1 MTDEIFVDTL
11 YLVARLN
18 PKDQW
23 HKAALDIEPHLK
35 GKRLVTNETVLI
47 ELLNYLAEFPPEMRE
62 AVTRF
67 VKLALEKEVVEV
79 VLHTHEAF
87 SEGLELYGNRLDKGY
102 GLTDCISMTLM
113 REREIQEVLTH
124 DNHFKQEGF
133 TVLL

>member
-23 HKAALDIEPHLK
+23 HKAALEVEPYLK
-35 GKRLVTNETVLI
+35 GKRLITTETVLI

-67 VKLALEKEVVEV
+67 VKLALDGFLIEVVF
-79 VLHTHEAF
+79 HTHDAF
-87 SEGLELYGNRLDKGY
+87 LQGLELYGNRLDKGY
-102 GLTDCISMTLM
+102 SLTDCISMTLM
-113 REREIQEVLTH
+113 CERKIQEVLTH
-124 DNHFKQEGF
+124 DNHFNQEGF
-133 TVLL
+133 TILL